1 MVEGVGTGS
10 GWEPWPSAVA
20 VRSQRTAYLLLQA
33 AFGSIPVM
41 TQLMTEAAWENEVA
55 KCSALTEV
63 CSCLV
68 KKKGESCQ
76 NMLSAYIKSS
86 SFNKPLI

>member
-68 KKKGESCQ
+68 KKKVKVARICYQHILNQVALTSH
-76 NMLSAYIKSS
+76 
-86 SFNKPLI
+86 